1 MKQLDI
7 FAIPQQD
14 PAIAAAIKRQRAIAL
29 HYCQIAIDRDRLEA
43 EAVAKL
49 KNKSNTRSTYQDLNP

>member
-14 PAIAAAIKRQRAIAL
+14 PAIAAAIQRQRAIAL
-29 HYCQIAIDRDRLEA
+29 HYASLDIQALNRKCLE
-43 EAVAKL
+43 ER
-49 KNKSNTRSTYQDLNP
+49 KNRYLNPDDPFKKTKP

>member
-1 MKQLDI
+1 MVHIKPTDK
-7 FAIPQQD
+7 
-14 PAIAAAIKRQRAIAL
+14 AIAAAIKRQRAIAL

-49 KNKSNTRSTYQDLNP
+49 KNKSNTIKI

>member
-14 PAIAAAIKRQRAIAL
+14 PAIAL

>member
-14 PAIAAAIKRQRAIAL
+14 PAIAAAIQRQRAIAL
-29 HYCQIAIDRDRLEA
+29 HYLNLDIRALDRQCLE
-43 EAVAKL
+43 ERKTRYL
-49 KNKSNTRSTYQDLNP
+49 STDKPFKNP

>member
-7 FAIPQQD
+7 FAAIPQSD

-29 HYCQIAIDRDRLEA
+29 HYLNLDIKTLNRECLE
-43 EAVAKL
+43 ERK
-49 KNKSNTRSTYQDLNP
+49 TRYLSPSDPFKKP